1 LGYWGGMNCTVRVP
15 ATTSNVGPGFDCFGM
30 ALSLHLEVEARFA
43 DRLSVTAEGAEV
55 PLDERNLI
63 VKTFLDNL
71 PAGTAHPPLALHMRN
86 RIPLARG
93 LGSSAAA
100 RVAGLALADA
110 WVNHTLEV
118 DRARIAAIACAL
130 EGHPDNA
137 TPAIYGGFC
146 VSAGGAGFE
155 RLEMSNRPYLLLVPE
170 LEIHTEQARAA
181 LPRQVSLSDAV
192 FNLQRVALTVA
203 RIAKYGDLAKAAPF
217 QDRLH
222 QAHRL
227 GLDAR
232 LRQAFE
238 ALEKLPT
245 LEALFL
251 SGSGPTVFAIPKDFG
266 SAPSEAQ
273 KVFEAVGLAV
283 QTFTVWPEN
292 RGLELLPLK

>member
-1 LGYWGGMNCTVRVP
+1 
-15 ATTSNVGPGFDCFGM
+15 
-30 ALSLHLEVEARFA
+30 
-43 DRLSVTAEGAEV
+43 
-55 PLDERNLI
+55 
-63 VKTFLDNL
+63 
-71 PAGTAHPPLALHMRN
+71 
-86 RIPLARG
+86 
-93 LGSSAAA
+93 
-100 RVAGLALADA
+100 
-110 WVNHTLEV
+110 
-118 DRARIAAIACAL
+118 
-130 EGHPDNA
+130 
-137 TPAIYGGFC
+137 
-146 VSAGGAGFE
+146 
-155 RLEMSNRPYLLLVPE
+155 MSNRPYLLLVPE